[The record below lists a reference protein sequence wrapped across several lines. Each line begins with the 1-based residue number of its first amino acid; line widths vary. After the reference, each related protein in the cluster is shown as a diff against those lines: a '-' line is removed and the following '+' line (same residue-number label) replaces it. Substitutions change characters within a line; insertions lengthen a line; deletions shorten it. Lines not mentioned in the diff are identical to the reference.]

1 VILRLLALVVIA
13 WLLGFAAFMLSLG
26 KPLEGRKTD
35 AIVVLTGG
43 PKRIDRG
50 LEVLRAGDAQR
61 MLVSGVDPD
70 VRPGEFAAEY
80 KIDRKLMRCCVDL
93 GWQAVDTR
101 SNAEETAEWV
111 REHKYKTVR
120 LVTSDW
126 HMPRARMEL
135 AHTLQGV
142 EVVGDPVRSSRASR
156 CCFANIT
163 NIWCAGSRCCS
174 ARTDEPASYD
184 PVLDRLLWPVGGAG
198 RPCAAGRAARRR
210 FAQDLCDG
218 LGRDDD
224 LVGPLDP
231 RDPGADR
238 RHDSQGSGAVRRQA

>member
-1 VILRLLALVVIA
+1 MILRLIALVVIA

-26 KPLEGRKTD
+26 HPLENRKTD

-43 PKRIDRG
+43 SKRIDRG
-50 LEVLRAGDAQR
+50 LEVLRAGDAKR

-111 REHKYKTVR
+111 KEHQYKTVR

-126 HMPRARMEL
+126 HMPRARLEL
-135 AHTLQGV
+135 AHALKGV
-142 EVVGDPVRSSRASR
+142 EVIGDPVRSQPG
-156 CCFANIT
+156 FAMLF
-163 NIWCAGSRCCS
+163 R
-174 ARTDEPASYD
+174 EYHKY
-184 PVLDRLLWPVGGAG
+184 L
-198 RPCAAGRAARRR
+198 
-210 FAQDLCDG
+210 
-218 LGRDDD
+218 
-224 LVGPLDP
+224 
-231 RDPGADR
+231 
-238 RHDSQGSGAVRRQA
+238 VRRIALLLGAS